1 MTPDAAMALRLPPDH
16 RLARLA
22 IAARVAGA
30 LALLVLGGAAMVD
43 PGQAMR
49 SYLVAFV
56 FWLTI
61 PLGCLAVLMIH
72 HVTGGAWGVAVRRPL
87 ESAALTL
94 PLMGVLFVPL
104 VLGATHLYAWAR
116 PEVVADDPLLQHKAA
131 YLNLPFFA
139 VRAVFYFVAWT
150 LVARSLARWSLRQD
164 RGGDAAADRRLHD
177 TSRYGLV
184 LMGLTMTFASV
195 DWMMSL
201 EPHWY
206 STIYGVMFMG
216 GCALSALA
224 FVIAVAYALRDDAGV
239 SATIGPNLFH
249 DLGSLLLAFTM
260 VWAYFHLSQ
269 FLIIWSAN
277 LPEEVP
283 WYLTRT
289 RGGWRAV
296 AIALVVFH
304 LVLPFFVLLSR
315 RVKRRPATLARV
327 ALLMIAVRL
336 LDVFWMVRP
345 PFDAPAVHV
354 LDAVALVAVGGL
366 FFSAFVRQLAERPLL
381 PLHDPSLVVAEDA
394 A

>member
-1 MTPDAAMALRLPPDH
+1 MKLAPDHVLH
-16 RLARLA
+16 RLARG
-22 IAARVAGA
+22 AGVCGI
-30 LALLVLGGAAMVD
+30 LALLVLGAAAFVD
-43 PGQAMR
+43 PGQTLR

-56 FWLTI
+56 FWITI

-94 PLMGVLFVPL
+94 PLMGVLFLPL
-104 VLGATHLYAWAR
+104 VLGAPLLYPWAR
-116 PEVVADDPLLQHKAA
+116 PDVVAHDVLLQHKAA
-131 YLNLPFFA
+131 YLNLPFFVA
-139 VRAVFYFVAWT
+139 RAVFYFVAWT
-150 LVARSLARWSLRQD
+150 LVARSLAHWSLRQD
-164 RGGDAAADRRLHD
+164 RGGDDVADRRLHD

-184 LMGLTMTFASV
+184 LMGLTMTFAAV

-201 EPHWY
+201 EPHWF

-224 FVIAVAYALRDDAGV
+224 FVIMVAASLRTQTEVAE
-239 SATIGPNLFH
+239 TIGTNLFH
-249 DLGSLLLAFTM
+249 DLGNLLLAFTM

-277 LPEEVP
+277 LPEEIP
-283 WYLTRT
+283 WYLART
-289 RGGWRAV
+289 RAGWRAV
-296 AIALVVFH
+296 AIALVAFH

-327 ALLMIAVRL
+327 ALLMIAVQL
-336 LDVFWMVRP
+336 LDVFWMIRP
-345 PFDAPAVHV
+345 AFARAPAVHG
-354 LDAVALVAVGGL
+354 LDLVALVAVGGV
-366 FFSAFVRQLAERPLL
+366 FFAAFVRLLAQRPLL
-381 PLHDPSLVVAEDA
+381 PLHDPSLVVAEEA